1 MVDTKGAL
9 MAQAYAVCGAVIVGS
24 DGSRVQYS
32 KKCERCG
39 YVEPGTTTVSIPS
52 KGSTLNG
59 GGFCSKCKQ
68 TYDVKIRGG

>member
-1 MVDTKGAL
+1 MVVTKGAL

-39 YVEPGTTTVSIPS
+39 YVEPGTTTVIKQHPFCKSRFS
-52 KGSTLNG
+52 KAGHLA
-59 GGFCSKCKQ
+59 FMF
-68 TYDVKIRGG
+68 R